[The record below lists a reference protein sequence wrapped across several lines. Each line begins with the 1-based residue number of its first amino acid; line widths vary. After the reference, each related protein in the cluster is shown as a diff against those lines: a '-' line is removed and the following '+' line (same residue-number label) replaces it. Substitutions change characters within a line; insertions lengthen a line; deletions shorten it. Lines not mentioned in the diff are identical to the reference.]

1 MRAEK
6 VEFIVEKT
14 VIDTNL
20 NPFIYDEETLT
31 NIMTYEV
38 ADEAVGKELLAAKE
52 IGLKAIEGF
61 LRGKMSS
68 FSKI

>member
-1 MRAEK
+1 VRAEK

-52 IGLKAIEGF
+52 IGLKAI
-61 LRGKMSS
+61 
-68 FSKI
+68 